1 MAGCPG
7 NEAARISLIFA
18 EAGQIGTL
26 RRSPFNVLMGELE
39 ATPRGHAT
47 PNGRMRSLY
56 FCSMGIQFFRRA
68 MFFSRATLF
77 ALLAATVVQAA
88 PPPVSF
94 QHEVLPVLTRQGCNA
109 GTCHGSPSGKGGF
122 ALSLFAFDAAADH
135 VSLTRD
141 LLGRRVDLLNPE
153 LSLILRKPST
163 ELAHRGGVKL
173 PKGGPEYGI
182 LRDWIAQGA
191 SMDSADAP
199 RSEGIKVM
207 PSTAVTLR
215 WPMPLQQL
223 RVTARFGDGSRRDV
237 THLAQF
243 TSSDEAI
250 LEVDSAGS
258 VVGRRRGQAA
268 VMVRYLEHVAA
279 LPFTLVKPDPGFRWT
294 NPPVANYIDTLVH
307 AKLRELQFLPS
318 GLCAD
323 SEFLRRVHLDLTG
336 MLPAASEA
344 SAFLADETSGKRARL
359 IDSLLA
365 SPEHAVF
372 WAQRWGDLLR
382 VNPTKLRPQ
391 GVEVMNRW
399 LVNAMAD
406 NMPHDQF
413 ARALLTASGDTFV
426 NAPANYFRAA
436 SSRDDALETTTQI
449 FLGARF
455 ACAKCHNHPFDRWTQ
470 DHYYGMGAFF
480 HRVQRIE
487 VDKKKGGKGEVLVG
501 TASEGE
507 VIHPRTGRTMM
518 PWLPGS
524 GKVNVRKGTDRRKIF
539 ADWLT
544 HRDNPW
550 FARTAVN
557 RIWAHLMG
565 RGIVEPVDDFRDSNP
580 PVNGLLLDALARDFA
595 THGFD
600 RSHLL
605 RVILNSRTYQASS
618 RTQRANVGDRILF
631 SHFQPR
637 LLTAEQ
643 LLDAVCRVTGLS
655 EKFDG
660 LPSGTRATALPSPQM
675 NHAFLR
681 AFGQP
686 ARTTACICERASEPQ
701 LAQALEFLRG
711 RLVHGKLESPD
722 NRFQM
727 ALAAGSS
734 DQEIVSELYWTA
746 YSRPPSSTELN
757 VASRHIAK
765 AVDRATALADVCWAI
780 LNTNEFMFQN

>member
-1 MAGCPG
+1 
-7 NEAARISLIFA
+7 
-18 EAGQIGTL
+18 
-26 RRSPFNVLMGELE
+26 
-39 ATPRGHAT
+39 
-47 PNGRMRSLY
+47 
-56 FCSMGIQFFRRA
+56 
-68 MFFSRATLF
+68 MFFSLATLF

-223 RVTARFGDGSRRDV
+223 RVTARFGDGSQRDV

-344 SAFLADETSGKRARL
+344 SAFLADETSGKRTRL

-382 VNPTKLRPQ
+382 VNPTKLRSQ

-413 ARALLTASGDTFV
+413 ARELLTASGDTFV

-436 SSRDDALETTTQI
+436 SSRDDALETTTQL
-449 FLGARF
+449 FLGARL

-470 DHYYGMGAFF
+470 DHYYGMSAFF
-480 HRVQRIE
+480 HRVQRTG

-501 TASEGE
+501 TANEGE
-507 VIHPRTGRTMM
+507 VIHPRTGRTMT
-518 PWLPGS
+518 PWLPGR
-524 GKVNVRKGTDRRKIF
+524 GKVTVPKGIDRREIF

-544 HRDNPW
+544 RRDNPW
-550 FARTAVN
+550 FARTAAN
-557 RIWAHLMG
+557 RIWAQLMG
-565 RGIVEPVDDFRDSNP
+565 RGIVEPVDDFRGSNP
-580 PVNGLLLDALARDFA
+580 PVNGPLLKALARDFA
-595 THGFD
+595 EHGFD
-600 RSHLL
+600 RGHLL

-618 RTQRANVGDRILF
+618 RTEPGNVGDRILF

-643 LLDAVCRVTGLS
+643 LLDAVCRVTGMP
-655 EKFDG
+655 EKFDD
-660 LPSGTRATALPSPQM
+660 LPAGTRATALPSPQM
-675 NHAFLR
+675 SHAFLR

-686 ARTTACICERASEPQ
+686 ARTTACTCERATEPQ

-722 NRFQM
+722 NRLQM
-727 ALAAGSS
+727 ALAAGNS
-734 DQEIVSELYWTA
+734 DLEIVTELYWTA
-746 YSRPPSSTELN
+746 LSRPPAPGELT
-757 VASRHIAK
+757 VASRHIAQ
-765 AVDRATALADVCWAI
+765 AADRATALADVCWAI